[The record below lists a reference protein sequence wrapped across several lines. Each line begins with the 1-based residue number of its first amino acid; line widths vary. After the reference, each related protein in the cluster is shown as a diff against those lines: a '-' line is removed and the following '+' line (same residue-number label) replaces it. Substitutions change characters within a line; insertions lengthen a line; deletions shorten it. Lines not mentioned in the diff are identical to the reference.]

1 MSDYKKLKN
10 KNVLVVD
17 DNILNR
23 IAARRTMSNYGIIV
37 TEVKDGQEAIDAII
51 EETFDIILM
60 DIQMPVLDGIE
71 ATKIIR
77 EKLKINTPIIAL
89 TGSDSKEQIDLC
101 LSIGMNAYIIKPFTK
116 ETLLQTLLN
125 IDHQKSTTLIE
136 KSSHT
141 NTVSVELYSLDKI
154 KEISRGDDE
163 FVNKMVRLFIE
174 SATKTL
180 DMMLSAF
187 QEKDFIALSALAH
200 RITPSIHDLN
210 ISQIT
215 YEIKQLELL
224 SKGNPKS
231 ELIPEFLLKIE
242 SVLRIVINQMTKEL
256 T

>member
-1 MSDYKKLKN
+1 MSDYKQLN
-10 KNVLVVD
+10 KKKVLVVD
-17 DNILNR
+17 DNIINR
-23 IAARRTMSNYGIIV
+23 IAARRTMLNYGIIV

-77 EKLKINTPIIAL
+77 EKLKIKTPIIAL

-125 IDHQKSTTLIE
+125 IDQQKSTTLIE
-136 KSSHT
+136 KSSLT
-141 NTVSVELYSLDKI
+141 NTASVELYSLDKI
-154 KEISRGDDE
+154 KEIGRGDDE
-163 FVNKMVRLFIE
+163 FVNKMVNLFIK
-174 SATKTL
+174 SANNTL
-180 DMMLSAF
+180 EKMLSAF
-187 QEKDFIALSALAH
+187 QEKDFITLSALAH
-200 RITPSIHDLN
+200 RIKPSIHDLN
-210 ISQIT
+210 ISEIT
-215 YEIKQLELL
+215 YEIKQLEIL

-231 ELIPEFLLKIE
+231 ELIPEFLFKIE
-242 SVLRIVINQMTKEL
+242 SVLKNVINQMTKEI